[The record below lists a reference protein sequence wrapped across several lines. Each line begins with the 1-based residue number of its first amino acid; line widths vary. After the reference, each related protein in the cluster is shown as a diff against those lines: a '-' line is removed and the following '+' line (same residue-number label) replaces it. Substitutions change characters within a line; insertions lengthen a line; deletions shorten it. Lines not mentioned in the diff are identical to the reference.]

1 MSVREST
8 SADRDTIASVRKLGV
23 MNTQALPAALAE
35 IVDDFQALTEPER
48 LQLLLEFSRG
58 LPELPE
64 RLKDHPELLEQ
75 VVECQSPLFLTIETE
90 QDDGGAPE
98 RVRLFFKAPPEA
110 PTTRGFAGV
119 LHEGLDGLSAAEI
132 LAVPDDMP
140 ELLGLTRAI
149 TPLRMRGMTAM
160 LGRIKRKVAAAA
172 PGRPDARAPDPHGP
186 QDSLPGNSG
195 HRSTG
200 GGRRSLCRP
209 PLQPR
214 SGGGQLRTGS
224 RRGAGHRSRHGS
236 SRP

>member
-1 MSVREST
+1 
-8 SADRDTIASVRKLGV
+8 
-23 MNTQALPAALAE
+23 MNTDSLPANLAE

-64 RLKDHPELLEQ
+64 HLKDHPELLEQ

-90 QDDGGAPE
+90 KGDAGAPDSI
-98 RVRLFFKAPPEA
+98 RLYFKAPPEA

-119 LHEGLDGLSAAEI
+119 LHEGLDGLSAQEI

-160 LGRIKRKVAAAA
+160 LGRIKRKVAAS
-172 PGRPDARAPDPHGP
+172 ARFQG
-186 QDSLPGNSG
+186 
-195 HRSTG
+195 
-200 GGRRSLCRP
+200 
-209 PLQPR
+209 
-214 SGGGQLRTGS
+214 
-224 RRGAGHRSRHGS
+224 
-236 SRP
+236 

>member
-1 MSVREST
+1 MT
-8 SADRDTIASVRKLGV
+8 THD
-23 MNTQALPAALAE
+23 LPAALAE

-48 LQLLLEFSRG
+48 LQLLLEFSRE
-58 LPELPE
+58 LPELPD

-90 QDDGGAPE
+90 KNGAAGA
-98 RVRLFFKAPPEA
+98 VRLYFKAPPEA

-160 LGRIKRKVAAAA
+160 LGRIKRKVEA
-172 PGRPDARAPDPHGP
+172 
-186 QDSLPGNSG
+186 
-195 HRSTG
+195 T
-200 GGRRSLCRP
+200 
-209 PLQPR
+209 
-214 SGGGQLRTGS
+214 S
-224 RRGAGHRSRHGS
+224 RIQS
-236 SRP
+236 